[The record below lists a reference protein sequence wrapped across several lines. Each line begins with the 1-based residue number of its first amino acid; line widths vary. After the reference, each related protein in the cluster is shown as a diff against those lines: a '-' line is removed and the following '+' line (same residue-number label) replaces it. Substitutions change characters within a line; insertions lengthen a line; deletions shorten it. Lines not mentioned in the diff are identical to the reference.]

1 MDISELYEKQLQFQ
15 KMLGNEVP
23 ADNPSVMAQHL
34 FGLLGEVGEVSQA
47 DQRWKTN
54 GRNTHYD
61 KENKLEEIADCF
73 IYLLNVCIY
82 SDFTDYD
89 LLDAVKEKQ
98 DKNIRRYKEK

>member
-15 KMLGNEVP
+15 KMLGNKVP
-23 ADNPSVMAQHL
+23 VDNPSAMAKHL

-61 KENKLEEIADCF
+61 RVNKLEEIADCF

-98 DKNIRRYKEK
+98 DKNIKRYKEK